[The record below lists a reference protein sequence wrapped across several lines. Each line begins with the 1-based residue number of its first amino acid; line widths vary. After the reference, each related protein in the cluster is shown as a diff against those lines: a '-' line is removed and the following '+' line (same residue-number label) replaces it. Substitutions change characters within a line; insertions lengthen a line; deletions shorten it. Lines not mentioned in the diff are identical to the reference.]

1 MKKNLL
7 KALACL
13 MLMCTVW
20 SCNSESETV
29 MSNADN
35 NAREFTAK
43 DRQGIWEG
51 EIGVADEKL
60 TITANR
66 ASLLYEFERLLAKKG
81 ETVRLTSIS
90 IQQRV
95 AVNDSLHTAYFLIAN
110 GFDNNAGM
118 AVSSGV
124 VLNNMGGKFYLGSPI
139 SDGDPLDVSCR
150 GCGSGCFLKYYVI
163 GKDRVPYCD
172 SAGCGPICDK
182 IE

>member
-1 MKKNLL
+1 MKKNVL

-13 MLMCTVW
+13 MLMCTAW

-29 MSNADN
+29 MSNPDSVSK
-35 NAREFTAK
+35 EFTTK
-43 DRQGIWEG
+43 DKPSVWEG
-51 EIGVADEKL
+51 EIGVADDKL
-60 TITANR
+60 SITANR
-66 ASLLYEFERLLAKKG
+66 SNLIYEFERLLLKKG
-81 ETVRLTSIS
+81 DSTRLTAVS
-90 IQQRV
+90 IQERI
-95 AVNDSLHTAYFLIAN
+95 AVNDSLDTAYFLIAT
-110 GFDNNAGM
+110 GYDEDADM

-124 VLNNMGGKFYLGSPI
+124 VLTNTGGKFYLGTPI